1 MTALRAEGCG
11 GALWAHIEKR
21 GAAGTDIKKGAEGGS
36 QSRAE
41 PGQPRAQARRLLEP
55 GHHRCLNP
63 LVYGNTAH
71 YPTREALIKSLSDFI
86 LAFLF
91 NARNKSTRIA
101 SYLRR
106 LMTQHWIKIHMKF
119 DSAN

>member
-21 GAAGTDIKKGAEGGS
+21 ARLALILKGAEGGS

-71 YPTREALIKSLSDFI
+71 YPTIPLS
-86 LAFLF
+86 
-91 NARNKSTRIA
+91 
-101 SYLRR
+101 
-106 LMTQHWIKIHMKF
+106 H
-119 DSAN
+119 